1 MKGALLARKD
11 VKINIGDTWCDS
23 LATAMTE
30 NDWRM
35 VQLLLQHSAKLCPA
49 ATPKPTLWMGA
60 VSSDG
65 TNAITILLRHGH
77 VRNPYSAN
85 GENQR
90 AKLLAAAFHQGN
102 E

>member
-1 MKGALLARKD
+1 MLSSDSEAYALDGCCVYL
-11 VKINIGDTWCDS
+11 G
-23 LATAMTE
+23 
-30 NDWRM
+30 
-35 VQLLLQHSAKLCPA
+35 
-49 ATPKPTLWMGA
+49 
-60 VSSDG
+60 SDG
-65 TNAITILLRHGH
+65 TNAIRILLRHGH